1 MMTYTKSRAILLA
14 AAIALSGCEV
24 GPNYKVPTVAVP
36 TAFSAPVTTQPSTAP
51 ATQSATQRAVDMA
64 SWWQSLG
71 DPELD
76 RLVEGAVEENF
87 DVNIA
92 LMRLQ
97 EARASAFVVAGGI
110 MPFVEASG
118 AAARG
123 SGNNSIKSRV
133 PTPLNAGTNTTGLK
147 EITQVV
153 GFDAGWELDLFGRF
167 RRQLEAAEADTQ
179 AATEARN
186 AVLISV
192 IGDVARAYID
202 FRTAQ
207 ERLHIAQDNIA
218 IAKQSL
224 DVVQQLFGRGLT
236 AELDVALARRQLATE
251 QSGVA
256 PLEEDITQAERR
268 LEFLLG
274 REPGTMKD
282 ELATAAELPTPP
294 MNVITGI
301 PADLL
306 RRRPD
311 IRQAERQLA
320 AENARIGVATA
331 DLFPRVAITA
341 GVGLQG
347 QGLGRVPTVDS
358 FIWSVGP
365 TAVVPLLDFGR
376 IDSMIMLEDLRTRE
390 LFYNYER
397 KVIGA
402 VEEVDDAAGRYSAEQ
417 DRLKDLR
424 EAIDASKRA
433 VELANGR
440 YQQGLIDFLN
450 VLDAQR
456 QLFALQDEYTIA
468 QQEAVTQY
476 VAVYKALGGG
486 WENYQRVP
494 QLRTP
499 LPAVLAAIVQT
510 VNARPNPTKRKSDFI
525 PPNP

>member
-1 MMTYTKSRAILLA
+1 M
-14 AAIALSGCEV
+14 
-24 GPNYKVPTVAVP
+24 
-36 TAFSAPVTTQPSTAP
+36 
-51 ATQSATQRAVDMA
+51 AT
-64 SWWQSLG
+64 WWKSLG

-76 RLVEGAVEENF
+76 RLVERAVEENF
-87 DVNIA
+87 DADIA

-97 EARASAFVVAGGI
+97 EARASALVVAGGI

-179 AATEARN
+179 AAAEARN

-251 QSGVA
+251 QSSVA

-268 LEFLLG
+268 IEFLLG
-274 REPGTMKD
+274 HEPGAMKE
-282 ELATAAELPTPP
+282 ELATAAALPTPP
-294 MNVITGI
+294 VNVITGI

-331 DLFPRVAITA
+331 DLFPRVAVTA

-347 QGLGRVPTVDS
+347 QGLGRAPTTDS

-376 IDSMIMLEDLRTRE
+376 IDSMIMLENLRTRE
-390 LFYNYER
+390 LFFNYER
-397 KVIGA
+397 QVIGA

-417 DRLKDLR
+417 ERLKDLQ

-456 QLFALQDEYTIA
+456 QLFVLQDEYTIA
-468 QQEAVTQY
+468 QQQAVTQY

-494 QLRTP
+494 ELRRP
-499 LPAVLAAIVQT
+499 LPAVLAAIGQIAGARADST
-510 VNARPNPTKRKSDFI
+510 VLRENTLQNTTK
-525 PPNP
+525 P